1 MHTMT
6 VELYP
11 SNKCEKQI
19 RVEIYH
25 YSITYCTRHEIK
37 HASLE
42 QKNQSVSSD
51 TFIELN
57 NYSDFF
63 FLNYRY

>member
-1 MHTMT
+1 MT

-37 HASLE
+37 HTSLE
-42 QKNQSVSSD
+42 QKKTNPYPVIRLLS
-51 TFIELN
+51 
-57 NYSDFF
+57 
-63 FLNYRY
+63 